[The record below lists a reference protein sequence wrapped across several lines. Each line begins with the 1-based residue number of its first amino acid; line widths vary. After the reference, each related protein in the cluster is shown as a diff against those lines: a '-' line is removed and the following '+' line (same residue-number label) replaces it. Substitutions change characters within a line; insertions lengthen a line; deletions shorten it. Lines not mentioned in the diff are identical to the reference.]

1 MIAPKYLLRPSLV
14 SLSALAL
21 LGGCTITPGT
31 DSLAQKDPLEK
42 FNRKVW
48 MVNTKADKWVMQP
61 VAKYY
66 NRKVPEPVRKAV
78 IRIFANLEEPFN
90 AINNLL
96 QGKPYLAGKNIAR
109 LAINSTVGIGGIR
122 DPATKVGVV
131 STVEDFGQTMGRW
144 GMNGGPYF
152 VLPFMGPTTM
162 RDAIGTGIAQWVDP
176 FSYCVRECHFVPNAA
191 TYAIGIVSVVKMRAQ
206 VAESGADS
214 FLESSL
220 DPYAAARSAYLQHRH
235 AQILDQDAAGNK
247 SSNASITD
255 ADLSGSGLDDP
266 SSSSTGDPA
275 LDNAVADLES
285 KANNKT
291 PDQTSQTVT
300 PKDAAAAATPKTIEN
315 NSSPAAPQEQN
326 PLSSSKEN
334 PKPNKIGQ

>member
-1 MIAPKYLLRPSLV
+1 MTAPKSLLRPALV
-14 SLSALAL
+14 SFSALAL

-31 DSLAQKDPLEK
+31 DTLAQTDPLEK

-48 MVNTKADKWVMQP
+48 NINSKADKLVMQP

-66 NRKVPEPVRKAV
+66 NKKVPEPVRKAI

-109 LAINSTVGIGGIR
+109 LAINTTVGIGGIR
-122 DPATKVGVV
+122 DTATKIGVV
-131 STVEDFGQTMGRW
+131 STVEDFGQTMARW

-162 RDAIGTGIAQWVDP
+162 RDAVGTGIAQWADP

-191 TYAIGIVSVVKMRAQ
+191 TYAIAVVSVVKMRAQ
-206 VAESGADS
+206 MAESGADS

-220 DPYAAARSAYLQHRH
+220 DPYAAARSAFLQHRR
-235 AQILDQDAAGNK
+235 AQIMDQDAPGNK
-247 SSNASITD
+247 SSNAAITD
-255 ADLSGSGLDDP
+255 ADLSSSGLDDT
-266 SSSSTGDPA
+266 SSTSTSTSTGDPA

-285 KANNKT
+285 KTKGNDT
-291 PDQTSQTVT
+291 PT
-300 PKDAAAAATPKTIEN
+300 P
-315 NSSPAAPQEQN
+315 
-326 PLSSSKEN
+326 
-334 PKPNKIGQ
+334 